1 MNTDEHGLR
10 EGALTADVHSLGK
23 EGEILM
29 ATFTEADVLAG
40 KDISGKMRLR
50 LIVNALRKCS

>member
-1 MNTDEHGLR
+1 MATVNR
-10 EGALTADVHSLGK
+10 ADDHSLGK

-40 KDISGKMRLR
+40 KDVSGRMKLR
-50 LIVNALRKCS
+50 LIVSALRKNS